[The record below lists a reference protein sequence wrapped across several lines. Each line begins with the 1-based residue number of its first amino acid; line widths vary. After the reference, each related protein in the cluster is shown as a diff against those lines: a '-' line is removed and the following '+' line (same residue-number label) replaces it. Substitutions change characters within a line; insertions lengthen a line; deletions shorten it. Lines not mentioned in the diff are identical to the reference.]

1 MPPCSGGD
9 GSTHLGPS
17 LRDRDC
23 PAQSAEY
30 PRDRLDPRSGS
41 PFEASPPFSEKQG
54 TCSLVPRKGP
64 SVSLASVGVW
74 IHHSILSLERALP
87 RLCIPCY
94 RVTGLQ
100 TEPRYRATPLQGS
113 AAIYIA

>member
-41 PFEASPPFSEKQG
+41 PFEASPPFLRRCLRK
-54 TCSLVPRKGP
+54 PRRKTNRWRRRRLRP
-64 SVSLASVGVW
+64 SPF
-74 IHHSILSLERALP
+74 RQKLP
-87 RLCIPCY
+87 
-94 RVTGLQ
+94 
-100 TEPRYRATPLQGS
+100 S
-113 AAIYIA
+113 